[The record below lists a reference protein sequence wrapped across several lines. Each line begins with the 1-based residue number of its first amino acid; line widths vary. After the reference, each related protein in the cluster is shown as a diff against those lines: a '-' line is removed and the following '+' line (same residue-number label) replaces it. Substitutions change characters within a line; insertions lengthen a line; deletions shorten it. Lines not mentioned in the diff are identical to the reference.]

1 MFNTQDF
8 LPGQSFDMK
17 DVLIEVNKK
26 QNPFTTL
33 LLSKTVPATAPH
45 VQWMQEEINSA
56 SAVTMPEGG
65 DAPAIQKDSLYPKEN
80 WLELIGATAGVTN
93 TAQAST
99 ATGISDLLSHEVTK
113 KTKAI
118 KAQFENRYLHGTGG
132 GYDTASKT
140 YKTNGILEQIHKD
153 NRVTGAD
160 LQPDTFDETI
170 EKLYLAGAS
179 DNMICFVPARMK
191 KKINSFESVTYLAS
205 EKFLGFDIDRYDTVY
220 GTVSFV
226 LCEGL
231 TDQLFVVNPDYLE
244 LAQLIPF
251 HATVQSVSGSKMS
264 VYLEEQAGVKLLNEK
279 AAASF
284 AISTD
289 AS

>member
-33 LLSKTVPATAPH
+33 LLSKTVKASAPH

-56 SAVTMPEGG
+56 SAVTMAEGG
-65 DAPAIQKDSLYPKEN
+65 DAPAHVKDSLYPMEN
-80 WLELIGATAGVTN
+80 WLELIGATASVTN
-93 TAQAST
+93 TAQASS
-99 ATGISDLLSHEVTK
+99 AIGISDLLSHEVEK

-118 KAQFENRYLHGTGG
+118 KAQFENRYIHGTGG
-132 GYDTASKT
+132 GYDVATNT
-140 YKTNGILEQIHKD
+140 YKTNGILEQID
-153 NRVTGAD
+153 VGNRVTGASLTQD
-160 LQPDTFDETI
+160 LFEETI
-170 EKLYLAGAS
+170 EKLYNAGAS

-191 KKINSFESVTYLAS
+191 KIINSFESVTYFAS
-205 EKFLGFDIDRYDTVY
+205 EKFLGFDADIYTTVY
-220 GTVSFV
+220 GNVSFV

-251 HATVQSVSGSKMS
+251 HAVVQSESGSKMS

-284 AISTD
+284 SIETV
-289 AS
+289 